1 MEQLIA
7 QIVSIARGMWRFRW
21 PALAVSWLVALI
33 AVAIVFRVPD
43 KFEASARIYVDTQS
57 ILKPLMAGLTV
68 QPNVQQ
74 QVSMLSRTLISRP
87 NMEKLVRMADL
98 DLASGSKAE
107 QEAVVTQLMKDV
119 QIRLVGRENNLYVL
133 SYQHTEKA
141 SAQKVIQSLVSLFVE
156 SNMGDARKDTQS
168 AKAFIDEQIKQYEA
182 KLQEAEAKVQA
193 FKLRNIELELDS
205 GKDSTGRLGDLAEQ
219 LKQAKLELREA
230 EQARDTVRKQMEG
243 EASQRSSSAKTPSFS
258 SRATPV
264 ATREIDARIDTQK
277 RNLDN
282 LLQRFTEQH
291 PDVISTRRLLKE
303 LEEQKQAEIKELQL
317 AAAAA
322 AASAPPSEG
331 GAVSQ
336 ELSRMLSAT
345 EVQVA
350 SLKARV
356 TEYQGRYN
364 TAREFLKTAPQIEA
378 EAAQLNRDYAIH
390 KKNYETLVARRESA
404 NLSGELE
411 GTAGV
416 IDFRL
421 IDPPRVSPKPVSPNR
436 LLLLP
441 MAFVI
446 ALGAGLFVAFAGSQ
460 LRPVF
465 HSASELRNLVA
476 IPLLGTVSR
485 IRSAGEIRRDRI
497 NMIRFFVG
505 SGGLVGTFI
514 VIFAAVSFITI
525 RNTGSL

>member
-1 MEQLIA
+1 M
-7 QIVSIARGMWRFRW
+7 
-21 PALAVSWLVALI
+21 
-33 AVAIVFRVPD
+33 
-43 KFEASARIYVDTQS
+43 
-57 ILKPLMAGLTV
+57 
-68 QPNVQQ
+68 
-74 QVSMLSRTLISRP
+74 
-87 NMEKLVRMADL
+87 
-98 DLASGSKAE
+98 
-107 QEAVVTQLMKDV
+107 
-119 QIRLVGRENNLYVL
+119 
-133 SYQHTEKA
+133 
-141 SAQKVIQSLVSLFVE
+141 
-156 SNMGDARKDTQS
+156 
-168 AKAFIDEQIKQYEA
+168 
-182 KLQEAEAKVQA
+182 
-193 FKLRNIELELDS
+193 
-205 GKDSTGRLGDLAEQ
+205 
-219 LKQAKLELREA
+219 
-230 EQARDTVRKQMEG
+230 
-243 EASQRSSSAKTPSFS
+243 
-258 SRATPV
+258 PV
-264 ATREIDARIDTQK
+264 ATRELDARIDTQK

-291 PDVISTRRLLKE
+291 PDVISTRRLLKD

-322 AASAPPSEG
+322 AASAPPAEG
-331 GAVSQ
+331 GAMSQ

-356 TEYQGRYN
+356 AEYQGRYN

-378 EAAQLNRDYAIH
+378 EAAQLNRDYAIQ

-476 IPLLGTVSR
+476 IPLLVTVTR
-485 IRSAGEIRRDRI
+485 IRSAGEIRRDRM
-497 NMIRFFVG
+497 NLIRFFVG
-505 SGGLVGTFI
+505 SGGLVGAFI